1 MKKSFPLLLILALA
15 LLIRLVGISDRP
27 IWYDEA
33 FSILFSEKGISA
45 MLYGTLQKVGNG
57 TSDIH
62 PLGYYTLLWGWMK
75 IFGQSVVA
83 GRLISVIISFT
94 CLILIY
100 FIASYL
106 FSEKTA
112 LVSILLTSILPFQ
125 VHFAQ
130 EIRMYS
136 LLTFSLLLATFAF
149 LAGRNKNWWWWIIFG
164 ISSGMAQYT
173 HNLAV
178 IYLIPLAFTPFLQRD
193 VKNIKAVCFASAFA
207 IIIYLPWLVHLP
219 AQFSKVNEFYWVER
233 PGLDKVFTL
242 FLFYLPHLPLP
253 NQYVLPA
260 LLISTI
266 TVFFA
271 AYQNILA
278 IKKKMPGHK
287 RGIWL
292 AYLAFMPPLFLWLI
306 SQFVPVYI
314 ERALLPS
321 HAIFCI
327 WLAWAFTQT
336 KLPRPIQL
344 FTFVLILLSAGIG
357 FYQHLT
363 YKGFPYGPFAEIN
376 QSIQTR
382 LQAGDTIIHA
392 NKNTRLPS
400 AYYNPVMSQEY
411 IADPQGSNTDT
422 LAFATQKTLNL
433 IAQPSIERAAS
444 NAERVWLIVFQRHI
458 DRYIELGYENHPY
471 LIDLQH
477 NFTLERVEE
486 WDDVRV
492 YLFTRQVKK

>member
-1 MKKSFPLLLILALA
+1 MTPPKTKLVFILALA

-33 FSILFSEKGISA
+33 FSIFLAGQGPAAI
-45 MLYGTLQKVGNG
+45 LHGTLAADADL
-57 TSDIH
+57 SAAEEH
-62 PLGYYTLLWGWMK
+62 PPMYYFTLWGW
-75 IFGQSVVA
+75 IRLFGSSLVSV
-83 GRLISVIISFT
+83 RLLST
-94 CLILIY
+94 CLSLGIILFIY
-100 FIASYL
+100 LITRHMF
-106 FSEKTA
+106 EEQTA
-112 LVSILLTSILPFQ
+112 LAAASLAAILPFQ
-125 VHFAQ
+125 IHYGV
-130 EIRMYS
+130 EIRMYV
-136 LLTFSLLLATFAF
+136 LLTFWLTLATLAF
-149 LAGRNKNWWWWIIFG
+149 LKRQWILF
-164 ISSGMAQYT
+164 SLAAALAQYT
-173 HNLAV
+173 HNLAAF
-178 IYLIPLAFTPFLQRD
+178 YLITLAFTPIFQKDWKTLRSL
-193 VKNIKAVCFASAFA
+193 IWAGFAA
-207 IIIYLPWLVHLP
+207 IIIYFPWLIHLP
-219 AQFSKVNEFYWVER
+219 AQISKVTSSFWIEKPGVEK
-233 PGLDKVFTL
+233 LFTL
-242 FLFYLPHLPLP
+242 LLMYLPHLPLP
-253 NQYVLPA
+253 DSLLPVGLLLSTLIIA
-260 LLISTI
+260 LASFQTYKAQKENSEQSRSGL
-266 TVFFA
+266 
-271 AYQNILA
+271 
-278 IKKKMPGHK
+278 
-287 RGIWL
+287 WL
-292 AYLAFMPPLFLWLI
+292 AYLAFMPPLLLWLVSQI
-306 SQFVPVYI
+306 SPIYV
-314 ERALLPS
+314 ERAQLPS

-344 FTFVLILLSAGIG
+344 FTFLLILLSAGIG